1 MAMNPATTQTD
12 EEILRA
18 GYDALA
24 RELGVV
30 GMIRFLQQIRPGKG
44 DYTAE
49 RQQPDTLD
57 FEEIQATLASIRAA
71 EGDDATLAEPSC

>member
-1 MAMNPATTQTD
+1 MAMNSTTSRTD

-18 GYDALA
+18 GYDVLA
-24 RELGVV
+24 RELGLV
-30 GMIRFLQQIRPGKG
+30 GMIRFIQQISPGKG

-57 FEEIQATLASIRAA
+57 FEEIQNMLASIRA
-71 EGDDATLAEPSC
+71 ENGDVPAR

>member
-1 MAMNPATTQTD
+1 MNSTTSQTD

-18 GYDALA
+18 GYDALV
-24 RELGVV
+24 RELGLV
-30 GMIRFLQQIRPGKG
+30 GMIRFIQQIRPGKG

-57 FEEIQATLASIRAA
+57 FEEIQNMLASIRA
-71 EGDDATLAEPSC
+71 ENGDVPAR